1 MTGRFGTIGGF
12 GGKLLF
18 AATLAGVAYFAIGRH
33 LPAAPPAKHLAAL
46 APPAA
51 KPVMPAAA
59 PVAPTGT
66 PRAADDPFVVRRILD
81 LKPMHHGEYAWDDA
95 GVPQG
100 PVVIT
105 IDLAAEML
113 SVFRDGYEIGA
124 AVILYGAD
132 SKPTPLGTFP
142 ILQKDA
148 HHVSS
153 IYGAPM
159 PYAMRLTNDGVFVH
173 ASEVAWDAA
182 THGCIGVPKAF
193 AEKMFAQA
201 KVGDKVIITRG
212 KMMDKGQ
219 PILPS

>member
-1 MTGRFGTIGGF
+1 MQGRFAGLGGL

-18 AATLAGVAYFAIGRH
+18 AGTLAAMAFHFAGRT
-33 LPAAPPAKHLAAL
+33 PI
-46 APPAA
+46 
-51 KPVMPAAA
+51 A
-59 PVAPTGT
+59 PVAPRPRPVAASPAAPTAPVT
-66 PRAADDPFVVRRILD
+66 PMPAVAQTDDPFVVKRILD
-81 LKPMHHGEYAWDDA
+81 IKTPLHHGEYAWDDS

-100 PVVIT
+100 PIVIT

-132 SKPTPLGTFP
+132 TKPTPLGTFP

-148 HHVSS
+148 HHVSNL
-153 IYGAPM
+153 YGAPM

-193 AEKMFAQA
+193 AAKMFAQA
-201 KVGDKVIITRG
+201 HVGDKVIITRG
-212 KMMDKGQ
+212 KMMDVGQ
-219 PILPS
+219 RIVRS